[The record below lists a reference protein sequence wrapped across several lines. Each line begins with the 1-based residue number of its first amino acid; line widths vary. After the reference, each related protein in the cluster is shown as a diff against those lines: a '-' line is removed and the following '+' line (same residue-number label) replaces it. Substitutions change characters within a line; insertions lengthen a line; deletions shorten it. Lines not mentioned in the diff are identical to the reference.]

1 MVMRYN
7 LKFLIITVVSI
18 FITNGSFART
28 YSKKVV
34 LGDER
39 FEKYLPLLQGKRVAV
54 FSNQTGIVGDK
65 VTGSKL
71 ADALAKYGG
80 CFSALSVSEPAEV
93 TDQERKFEE
102 ISLIPFTEPSVP
114 EGEIEYGQHIVDAL
128 IERGVDVKAIFS
140 PEHGFRGNAD
150 AGEHVSSSV
159 DEKTGVE
166 ILSLYEKGSRV
177 PSKEKTD
184 KFDVLVID
192 IQDVGLRY
200 YTYYITMHHLME
212 ACARDG
218 KKVIILDRPNPNG
231 FYVDGPVLDMKFKSG
246 VGWLPITTVHGM
258 TLGEL
263 ALMINGEKWLENGT
277 CDLTVIP
284 CLNYTHSTRYSLILP
299 PSPNIKDMRAVY
311 LYSSTCYFEGT
322 VVSLGRGTQ
331 FPFETYGH
339 PAMTG
344 YSFSFVPR
352 SIPGAKSPQFLDE
365 ECHGVDLRRKPLRD
379 IWAEKINLEYVID
392 AYRNLNMGD
401 KFFGK
406 NNFFELLAGVDWF
419 RTMIEEGLPSTVTA
433 SSVTSSLAAEI
444 SARWAPDVE
453 AFKARRAPYLIYEE

>member
-1 MVMRYN
+1 MGHN
-7 LKFLIITVVSI
+7 LKFLIITIIAISLTDVLA
-18 FITNGSFART
+18 ART
-28 YSKKVV
+28 YSKRVV

-39 FEKYLPLLQGKRVAV
+39 FEEYLPLLEGKRVAV

-71 ADALAKYGG
+71 ADALAEYGG
-80 CFSALSVSEPAEV
+80 CFP
-93 TDQERKFEE
+93 RKRVDE
-102 ISLIPFTEPSVP
+102 ISLIPFIEPSVP
-114 EGEIEYGQHIVDAL
+114 GGKIEYGQHIVDAL
-128 IERGVDVKAIFS
+128 IEKGVDVKAIFS

-166 ILSLYEKGSRV
+166 ILSLYEKGSRI

-218 KKVIILDRPNPNG
+218 KQVVILDRPNPNG

-419 RTMIEEGLPSTVTA
+419 RSMIEEGLPSTVTA

-453 AFKARRAPYLIYEE
+453 AFKARRAPYLLYPEI

>member
-1 MVMRYN
+1 MGHN
-7 LKFLIITVVSI
+7 LKFLIITIIAISLTDVLA
-18 FITNGSFART
+18 ART
-28 YSKKVV
+28 YSKRVV

-39 FEKYLPLLQGKRVAV
+39 FEEYQPLLQGKRVAV

-71 ADALAKYGG
+71 ADALAEYGG
-80 CFSALSVSEPAEV
+80 CFP
-93 TDQERKFEE
+93 RKRVDE

-114 EGEIEYGQHIVDAL
+114 GGKIEYGQHIVDAL
-128 IERGVDVKAIFS
+128 IEKGVDVKAIFS

-166 ILSLYEKGSRV
+166 ILSLYEKGSRI

-218 KKVIILDRPNPNG
+218 KQVVILDRPNPNG

-277 CDLTVIP
+277 CDLTVVP
-284 CLNYTHSTRYSLILP
+284 CLNYTHNTRYSLILP

-419 RTMIEEGLPSTVTA
+419 RSMIEEGLPSTVTA

-444 SARWAPDVE
+444 SARWASDVE
-453 AFKARRAPYLIYEE
+453 NFKSRRAPYLLYPEI

>member
-1 MVMRYN
+1 MIMGHN
-7 LKFLIITVVSI
+7 LKFLIITIIAISLTDVLA
-18 FITNGSFART
+18 ART
-28 YSKKVV
+28 YSKRVV

-39 FEKYLPLLQGKRVAV
+39 FEEYLPLLEGKRVAV

-71 ADALAKYGG
+71 ADALAEYGG
-80 CFSALSVSEPAEV
+80 CFP
-93 TDQERKFEE
+93 RKRVDE
-102 ISLIPFTEPSVP
+102 ISLIPFTEPSVS
-114 EGEIEYGQHIVDAL
+114 GGKIEYGQHIVDAL
-128 IERGVDVKAIFS
+128 IEKGVDVKAIFS

-166 ILSLYEKGSRV
+166 ILSLYEKGSRI

-218 KKVIILDRPNPNG
+218 KQVVILDRPNPNG

-284 CLNYTHSTRYSLILP
+284 CLNYTHNTRYSLILP

-419 RTMIEEGLPSTVTA
+419 RSMIEEGLPSTVTA

-453 AFKARRAPYLIYEE
+453 AFKSRRAPYLLYPEI

>member
-1 MVMRYN
+1 MIMGHN
-7 LKFLIITVVSI
+7 LKFLIITIIAISLTDVLA
-18 FITNGSFART
+18 ART
-28 YSKKVV
+28 YSRRVV

-39 FEKYLPLLQGKRVAV
+39 FEEYQPLLQGKRVAV

-71 ADALAKYGG
+71 ADALAEYGG
-80 CFSALSVSEPAEV
+80 CFP
-93 TDQERKFEE
+93 RKRVDE

-114 EGEIEYGQHIVDAL
+114 GGKIEYGQHIVDAL
-128 IERGVDVKAIFS
+128 IEKGVDVKAIFS

-263 ALMINGEKWLENGT
+263 ARMINGEKWLENGT
-277 CDLTVIP
+277 CDVTVIP

-331 FPFETYGH
+331 FPFEAYGH

-419 RTMIEEGLPSTVTA
+419 RSMIENGST
-433 SSVTSSLAAEI
+433 AAEI
-444 SARWAPDVE
+444 SARWASDVE
-453 AFKARRAPYLIYEE
+453 NFKSRRAPYLLYPEI

>member
-1 MVMRYN
+1 MIMGHN
-7 LKFLIITVVSI
+7 LKFLIITIIAISLTDVLA
-18 FITNGSFART
+18 ART
-28 YSKKVV
+28 YSRRVV

-39 FEKYLPLLQGKRVAV
+39 FEEYQPLLQGKRVAV

-71 ADALAKYGG
+71 ADALAEYGG
-80 CFSALSVSEPAEV
+80 CFP
-93 TDQERKFEE
+93 RKRVDE
-102 ISLIPFTEPSVP
+102 ISLIPFTEPSVS
-114 EGEIEYGQHIVDAL
+114 GGKIEYGQHIVDAL
-128 IERGVDVKAIFS
+128 IEKGVDVKAIFS

-166 ILSLYEKGSRV
+166 ILSLYEKGSRI

-218 KKVIILDRPNPNG
+218 KQVVILDRPNPNG

-277 CDLTVIP
+277 CDLTVVP
-284 CLNYTHSTRYSLILP
+284 CLNYTHNTRYSLILP

-419 RTMIEEGLPSTVTA
+419 RSMIEEGLPSTVTA

-453 AFKARRAPYLIYEE
+453 NFKSRRAPYLLYPEI

>member
-1 MVMRYN
+1 MIMGHN
-7 LKFLIITVVSI
+7 LKFLIITIIVISLTDVLA
-18 FITNGSFART
+18 ART
-28 YSKKVV
+28 YSRRVV

-39 FEKYLPLLQGKRVAV
+39 FEEYLPLLQGKRVAV

-71 ADALAKYGG
+71 ADALAEYGG
-80 CFSALSVSEPAEV
+80 CFP
-93 TDQERKFEE
+93 RKRVDE

-114 EGEIEYGQHIVDAL
+114 GGQIEYGQHIVDAL
-128 IERGVDVKAIFS
+128 IEKGVDVKAIFS

-166 ILSLYEKGSRV
+166 ILSLYEKGSRI

-218 KKVIILDRPNPNG
+218 KQVVILDRPNPNG

-277 CDLTVIP
+277 CDLTVVP
-284 CLNYTHSTRYSLILP
+284 CLNYTHNTRYSLILP

-419 RTMIEEGLPSTVTA
+419 RSMIENG
-433 SSVTSSLAAEI
+433 SSAAGI
-444 SARWAPDVE
+444 SARWASDVE
-453 AFKARRAPYLIYEE
+453 NFKSRRAPYLLYPEI

>member
-1 MVMRYN
+1 MIMGHN
-7 LKFLIITVVSI
+7 LKFLIITIIAISLTDVLA
-18 FITNGSFART
+18 ART
-28 YSKKVV
+28 YSKRVV

-39 FEKYLPLLQGKRVAV
+39 FEEYQPLLQGKRVAV

-71 ADALAKYGG
+71 ADALAEYGG
-80 CFSALSVSEPAEV
+80 CFP
-93 TDQERKFEE
+93 RKRVDE

-114 EGEIEYGQHIVDAL
+114 VGKIEYGQHIVDAL
-128 IERGVDVKAIFS
+128 IEKGVDVKAIFS

-166 ILSLYEKGSRV
+166 ILSLYEKGSRI

-218 KKVIILDRPNPNG
+218 KQVVILDRPNPNG

-277 CDLTVIP
+277 CDLTVVP
-284 CLNYTHSTRYSLILP
+284 CLNYTHNTRYSLILP

-419 RTMIEEGLPSTVTA
+419 RSMIEEGLPSTVTA

-453 AFKARRAPYLIYEE
+453 AFKARRAPYLLYPEI

>member
-1 MVMRYN
+1 MGHN
-7 LKFLIITVVSI
+7 LKFLIITIIAISLTDVLA
-18 FITNGSFART
+18 ART
-28 YSKKVV
+28 YSKRVV

-39 FEKYLPLLQGKRVAV
+39 FEEYQPLLEGKRVAV

-71 ADALAKYGG
+71 ADALAEYGG
-80 CFSALSVSEPAEV
+80 CFPALSVSEPVEA
-93 TDQERKFEE
+93 TDQESKFEE

-114 EGEIEYGQHIVDAL
+114 GGQIEYGQHIVDAL
-128 IERGVDVKAIFS
+128 IEKGVDVKAIFS

-166 ILSLYEKGSRV
+166 ILSLYEKGSRI

-218 KKVIILDRPNPNG
+218 KQVVILDRPNPNG

-277 CDLTVIP
+277 CDLTVVP
-284 CLNYTHSTRYSLILP
+284 CLNYTHNTRYSLILP

-419 RTMIEEGLPSTVTA
+419 RSMIEEG
-433 SSVTSSLAAEI
+433 SSAAGI
-444 SARWAPDVE
+444 SARWASDVE
-453 AFKARRAPYLIYEE
+453 NFKSRRAPYLLYPEI

>member
-1 MVMRYN
+1 MIMGHN
-7 LKFLIITVVSI
+7 LKFLIITIIAISLTDVLA
-18 FITNGSFART
+18 ART
-28 YSKKVV
+28 YSRRVV

-39 FEKYLPLLQGKRVAV
+39 FEEYQPLLQGKRVAV

-71 ADALAKYGG
+71 ADALAEYGG
-80 CFSALSVSEPAEV
+80 CFP
-93 TDQERKFEE
+93 RKRVDE

-114 EGEIEYGQHIVDAL
+114 GGKIEYGQHIVDAL
-128 IERGVDVKAIFS
+128 IEKGVDVKAIFS

-166 ILSLYEKGSRV
+166 ILSLYEKGSRI

-218 KKVIILDRPNPNG
+218 KQVVILDRPNPNG

-284 CLNYTHSTRYSLILP
+284 CLNYTHNTRYSLILP

-419 RTMIEEGLPSTVTA
+419 RSMIEEGLPSTVTA

-453 AFKARRAPYLIYEE
+453 AFKARRAPYLLYPEI

>member
-1 MVMRYN
+1 MGHK
-7 LKFLIITVVSI
+7 LKFLIITIIAISLTDVLA
-18 FITNGSFART
+18 ART
-28 YSKKVV
+28 YSRRVV

-39 FEKYLPLLQGKRVAV
+39 FEEYQPLLQGKRVAV

-71 ADALAKYGG
+71 ADALAEYGG
-80 CFSALSVSEPAEV
+80 CFP
-93 TDQERKFEE
+93 RKRVDE

-114 EGEIEYGQHIVDAL
+114 GGKIEYGQHIVDAL
-128 IERGVDVKAIFS
+128 IEKGVDVKAIFS

-166 ILSLYEKGSRV
+166 ILSLYEKGSRI

-218 KKVIILDRPNPNG
+218 KQVVILDRPNPNG

-277 CDLTVIP
+277 CDLTVVP
-284 CLNYTHSTRYSLILP
+284 CLNYTHNTRYSLILP

-419 RTMIEEGLPSTVTA
+419 RSMIEEGLPSTVTA

-444 SARWAPDVE
+444 SARWASDVE

>member
-1 MVMRYN
+1 MGHN
-7 LKFLIITVVSI
+7 LKFLIITIIAISLTDVLA
-18 FITNGSFART
+18 ART
-28 YSKKVV
+28 YSRRVV

-39 FEKYLPLLQGKRVAV
+39 FEEYQPLLQGKRVAV

-71 ADALAKYGG
+71 ADALAEYGG
-80 CFSALSVSEPAEV
+80 CFP
-93 TDQERKFEE
+93 RKRVDE

-114 EGEIEYGQHIVDAL
+114 GGKIEYGQHIVDAL
-128 IERGVDVKAIFS
+128 IEKGVDVKAIFS

-166 ILSLYEKGSRV
+166 ILSLYEKGSRI

-218 KKVIILDRPNPNG
+218 KQVVILDRPNPNG

-419 RTMIEEGLPSTVTA
+419 RSMIEEGLPSTVTA

-453 AFKARRAPYLIYEE
+453 AFKARRAPYLLYPEI

>member
-1 MVMRYN
+1 MIMGHN
-7 LKFLIITVVSI
+7 LKFLIITIIAISLTDVLA
-18 FITNGSFART
+18 ART
-28 YSKKVV
+28 YSRRVV

-39 FEKYLPLLQGKRVAV
+39 FEEYQPLLQGKRVAV

-71 ADALAKYGG
+71 ADALAEYGG
-80 CFSALSVSEPAEV
+80 CFP
-93 TDQERKFEE
+93 RKRVDE

-114 EGEIEYGQHIVDAL
+114 GGKIEYGQHIVDAL
-128 IERGVDVKAIFS
+128 IEKGVDVKAIFS

-166 ILSLYEKGSRV
+166 ILSLYEKGSRI

-212 ACARDG
+212 ACTRDG
-218 KKVIILDRPNPNG
+218 KQVVILDRPNPNG

-277 CDLTVIP
+277 CDLTVVP
-284 CLNYTHSTRYSLILP
+284 CLNYTHNTRYSLILP

-365 ECHGVDLRRKPLRD
+365 DCHGVDLRRKPLRD

-419 RTMIEEGLPSTVTA
+419 RSMIENG
-433 SSVTSSLAAEI
+433 SSAAGI
-444 SARWAPDVE
+444 SARWASDVE
-453 AFKARRAPYLIYEE
+453 NFKSRRAPYLLYPEI

>member
-1 MVMRYN
+1 MGYN
-7 LKFLIITVVSI
+7 LKFLIITIIAISLTDVLA
-18 FITNGSFART
+18 ART
-28 YSKKVV
+28 YSRRVV

-39 FEKYLPLLQGKRVAV
+39 FEEYQPLLQGKRVAV

-71 ADALAKYGG
+71 ADALAEYGG
-80 CFSALSVSEPAEV
+80 CFP
-93 TDQERKFEE
+93 RKRVDE

-114 EGEIEYGQHIVDAL
+114 GGKIEYGQHIVDAL
-128 IERGVDVKAIFS
+128 IEKGVDVKAIFS

-166 ILSLYEKGSRV
+166 ILSLYEKGSRI

-218 KKVIILDRPNPNG
+218 KQVVILDRPNPNG

-433 SSVTSSLAAEI
+433 SSVTSSLAVEI

>member
-1 MVMRYN
+1 MIMGHN
-7 LKFLIITVVSI
+7 LKFLIITIIAISL
-18 FITNGSFART
+18 TDALAART
-28 YSKKVV
+28 YSKRVV

-39 FEKYLPLLQGKRVAV
+39 FEEYQPLLQGKRVAV

-71 ADALAKYGG
+71 ADALAEYGG
-80 CFSALSVSEPAEV
+80 CFP
-93 TDQERKFEE
+93 RKRVDE

-114 EGEIEYGQHIVDAL
+114 GGKIEYGQHIVDAL
-128 IERGVDVKAIFS
+128 IEKGVDVKAIFS

-166 ILSLYEKGSRV
+166 ILSLYEKGSRI

-184 KFDVLVID
+184 KFDVLVVD

-218 KKVIILDRPNPNG
+218 KQVVILDRPNPNG

-246 VGWLPITTVHGM
+246 VVWLPITTVHGM

-284 CLNYTHSTRYSLILP
+284 CLNYTHNTRYSLILP

-401 KFFGK
+401 KFFCK

-419 RTMIEEGLPSTVTA
+419 RSMIGNG
-433 SSVTSSLAAEI
+433 SSAAGI
-444 SARWAPDVE
+444 SARWASDVE
-453 AFKARRAPYLIYEE
+453 NFKSRRAPYLLYPEI

>member
-1 MVMRYN
+1 MIMGHN
-7 LKFLIITVVSI
+7 LKFLIITIIAISLTDVLA
-18 FITNGSFART
+18 ART
-28 YSKKVV
+28 YSKRVV

-39 FEKYLPLLQGKRVAV
+39 FEEYQPLLQGKRVAV

-71 ADALAKYGG
+71 ADALAEYGG
-80 CFSALSVSEPAEV
+80 CFPALSVSEPVEA
-93 TDQERKFEE
+93 TDQESKFEE

-114 EGEIEYGQHIVDAL
+114 GGKIEYGQHIVDAL
-128 IERGVDVKAIFS
+128 IEKGVDVKAIFS

-166 ILSLYEKGSRV
+166 ILSLYEKGSRI

-218 KKVIILDRPNPNG
+218 KQVVILDRPNPNG

-419 RTMIEEGLPSTVTA
+419 RSMIENGST
-433 SSVTSSLAAEI
+433 AAEI
-444 SARWAPDVE
+444 SARWASDIE
-453 AFKARRAPYLIYEE
+453 DFKSRRAPYLLYEE

>member
-1 MVMRYN
+1 MKSN
-7 LKFLIITVVSI
+7 LKFLIICFVLILLV
-18 FITNGSFART
+18 NGSIARK
-28 YSKKVV
+28 YSSKVV

-39 FEKYLPLLQGKRVAV
+39 FEEYLPLLEGKRVAV

-65 VTGSKL
+65 VVGSKL
-71 ADALAKYGG
+71 ADTLAEYGG
-80 CFSALSVSEPAEV
+80 CIPDV
-93 TDQERKFEE
+93 DE
-102 ISLIPFTEPSVP
+102 ISLIPFLEPVP
-114 EGEIEYGQHIVDAL
+114 GGKIEYGQHIVDAL

-166 ILSLYEKGSRV
+166 ILSLYGDGSKI
-177 PSKEKTD
+177 PGKEKTD
-184 KFDVLVID
+184 KFDVLIVD

-231 FYVDGPVLDMKFKSG
+231 FYVDGPVLDMRFKSG
-246 VGWLPITTVHGM
+246 VGWLPVPTVHGM

-263 ALMINGEKWLENGT
+263 ALMINGEKWLENGK
-277 CDLTVIP
+277 CELTVIP
-284 CLNYTHSTRYSLILP
+284 CQNYTHQTRYSLILP

-344 YSFSFVPR
+344 YSFSFIPR
-352 SIPGAKSPQFLDE
+352 SIPGAKSPQFVDE
-365 ECHGVDLRRKPLRD
+365 ECHGVDLRRKPLAD

-419 RTMIEEGLPSTVTA
+419 RPMIESGAA
-433 SSVTSSLAAEI
+433 SADI
-444 SARWAPDVE
+444 SARWASDVE
-453 AFKARRAPYLIYEE
+453 AFKARRAPYLLYPE